1 MPYSLSPFYADTKYD
16 IRFVTVLIS
25 HTGIAYNKFHYQ
37 IMIYAKSDIKSD
49 ISGLSTWIGH

>member
-16 IRFVTVLIS
+16 IRFVTDLIS
-25 HTGIAYNKFHYQ
+25 HTGIAYNKFRYQ

-49 ISGLSTWIGH
+49 ISGLHG